1 MRLGCN
7 CGKYSMVRP
16 GSVRLAFTNRNGSAA
31 IWLSLHNWPKRAKD
45 STRVLSA
52 DLPNWN
58 PGVSD
63 FVPAI
68 VCFAGPSN
76 TIFQTRQFF
85 LKLVAEPVSSWSV
98 SGKRCPGL
106 PWGGGEVS
114 SVGLRLAAD
123 RVPGVDLFQMDARQI
138 PFENQ
143 FDVIGAFDVLEH
155 MGDDELVLLASVLGS
170 APMGWYSSNRFAAFL
185 PLEQDR

>member
-1 MRLGCN
+1 MLCWALEH
-7 CGKYSMVRP
+7 YFP
-16 GSVRLAFTNRNGSAA
+16 DA
-31 IWLSLHNWPKRAKD
+31 
-45 STRVLSA
+45 
-52 DLPNWN
+52 
-58 PGVSD
+58 
-63 FVPAI
+63 
-68 VCFAGPSN
+68 
-76 TIFQTRQFF
+76 TIFFEIGCGTGFV
-85 LKLVAEPVSSWSV
+85 LVGI
-98 SGKRCPGL
+98 GKAL
-106 PWGGGEVS
+106 PRLTLGGGEVS